1 VIDSV
6 VAGLR
11 SETGAM
17 ANARIVPIEKLIEKQ
32 HNLSADDVRGI
43 VDAAISAE
51 REKQRHDR
59 DQAIAAAVEEARRAD
74 KADIAD
80 LEQRLRDTAGEAPQV
95 RTWSPST
102 VFYRGQY
109 VTHAGALYQ
118 ARRDVASTPMSGS
131 DDWLCVARAGRDGKD
146 GRSIVFRGAYDM
158 RDLYSALDVVAYE
171 GQSFVPVRDNPAGIP
186 GDSADWL
193 VIAARGVKGER
204 GEPGKVGQRGHKG
217 DRGKAG
223 AKIEEWRI
231 NRENFVVVPFYDD
244 GTSGPPL
251 RRRDLFQEFI
261 NQTG

>member
-109 VTHAGALYQ
+109 VTYAGALYQ
-118 ARRDVASTPMSGS
+118 LVAMSRRRQCRDRTIGCVSLAPAVTTKMGDRSSSAARTYARS
-131 DDWLCVARAGRDGKD
+131 LQRAGC
-146 GRSIVFRGAYDM
+146 
-158 RDLYSALDVVAYE
+158 
-171 GQSFVPVRDNPAGIP
+171 
-186 GDSADWL
+186 
-193 VIAARGVKGER
+193 
-204 GEPGKVGQRGHKG
+204 
-217 DRGKAG
+217 
-223 AKIEEWRI
+223 
-231 NRENFVVVPFYDD
+231 
-244 GTSGPPL
+244 
-251 RRRDLFQEFI
+251 RRV
-261 NQTG
+261 